1 MPHRAECLEQDE
13 ECAAEER
20 HREDEL
26 VDDVGVHFVE
36 PHGTRH
42 PAGGD
47 DGAAEELVDGADR
60 FVRLEDAKVRVQAEP
75 ARSTV
80 GTSRRRGPQKA
91 PRLRGRSAGG
101 QADDLE
107 DEVADEGVDADEG
120 VPRGEVGL
128 VEELLV
134 GVDDV
139 PAEHG
144 ERDAARHD
152 VPVQLR
158 VLVAA
163 ALLDNRRR
171 RAKADKRGHHRER
184 VVGEPSPG
192 RRPGGVESRGDA
204 PDREAQQQRLRLGKG
219 HPRRRFLAHADRRL
233 RAARKLGD
241 QLHTL
246 LLILQREEPARGS
259 RLASF

>member
-60 FVRLEDAKVRVQAEP
+60 FVRLEDAKVRVQAE
-75 ARSTV
+75 
-80 GTSRRRGPQKA
+80 
-91 PRLRGRSAGG
+91 

-246 LLILQREEPARGS
+246 LLILQREEPARG
-259 RLASF
+259 